1 VSSQR
6 RRVLESFGSAPAT
19 LEDALR
25 RFPRKMWLYM
35 PSPDRPS
42 IHDTVWYLADSEAT
56 EYISCRSLIADPDSS
71 PPNHNSAAWSRGLG
85 YFYQDVKA
93 ALDIIR
99 TLRRVTY
106 ILLKTLPEA
115 AWTVSADFPMQ
126 GRLSLDE
133 WLAMRESHFPD
144 YIERME
150 RIHADWMQAVS
161 SRKNMLTRS
170 VSPIENFAPR
180 I

>member
-56 EYISCRSLIADPDSS
+56 EYISCRSLIADPDGS

>member
-1 VSSQR
+1 MNGER

-25 RFPRKMWLYM
+25 RFPRKMWLYKA
-35 PSPDRPS
+35 SSDQPS
-42 IHDTVWYLADSEAT
+42 IHDTVWYLADSEAM
-56 EYISCRSLIADPDSS
+56 EYVACRRLIADPDSS
-71 PPNHNSAAWSRGLG
+71 APGHDSAAWSRGLG

-106 ILLKTLPEA
+106 CLLKTLPEN
-115 AWTVSADFPMQ
+115 AWNCSADFPMQ

-133 WLAMRESHFPD
+133 WLAMRENHFPD
-144 YIERME
+144 YIQRME
-150 RIHADWMQAVS
+150 RIHSEWMLAVS
-161 SRKNMLTRS
+161 SRKNVLTRKNW
-170 VSPIENFAPR
+170 PIESFAPR